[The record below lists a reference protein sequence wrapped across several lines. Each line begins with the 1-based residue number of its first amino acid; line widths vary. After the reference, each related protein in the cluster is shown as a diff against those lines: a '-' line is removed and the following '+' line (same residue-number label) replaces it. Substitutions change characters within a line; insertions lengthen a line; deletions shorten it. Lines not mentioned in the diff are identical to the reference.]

1 MKEENVNI
9 LNKFKLAF
17 CIIIFPLIIYF
28 VATHFRNQR
37 LKEIDFIKENFEF
50 TKGIITKKS
59 IHKGNSIHVR
69 YIINKKTFEESDG
82 FEEKYNFKEG
92 DSIILKY
99 SKTKPELM
107 ITEYNID
114 Y

>member
-1 MKEENVNI
+1 MNSNI
-9 LNKFKLAF
+9 LNKFKLIV
-17 CIIIFPLIIYF
+17 CIIIGPLVIYF
-28 VATHFRNQR
+28 VASFLRNQR
-37 LKEIDFIKENFEF
+37 LKEVDFTKENFGY

-59 IHKGNSIHVR
+59 THKGNSISLR
-69 YIINKKTFEESDG
+69 YLINNKIFEESDG

-99 SKTKPELM
+99 SKTKPELI